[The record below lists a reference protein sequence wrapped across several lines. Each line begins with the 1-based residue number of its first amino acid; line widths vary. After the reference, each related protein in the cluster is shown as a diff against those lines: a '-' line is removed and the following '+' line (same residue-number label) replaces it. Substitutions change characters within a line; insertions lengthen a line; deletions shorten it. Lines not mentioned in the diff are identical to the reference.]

1 MSKYI
6 SYVCIY
12 KLLADPVDF
21 ALCLAYF
28 VFNTSRLRLG
38 NLVLSNYFL
47 NKFFINDAVLIK
59 FAELIWLIKMTVHT
73 KNKHY
78 STINKL

>member
-6 SYVCIY
+6 IYIYIY

-21 ALCLAYF
+21 DLCLAYF
-28 VFNTSRLRLG
+28 VLHTCRLCLG
-38 NLVLSNYFL
+38 KLLLSNYFL
-47 NKFFINDAVLIK
+47 NKFFTNDAVLIK
-59 FAELIWLIKMTVHT
+59 FAELIWLIKMFVHT
-73 KNKHY
+73 KNRHY